1 MDVTKMIPLATM
13 GGLGYSESDTVQE
26 VVEVPVNVAKVAVT
40 QMELANI
47 SKMVLVMSISG
58 DLPNNFHSGSQFPQ
72 FIEKN
77 FHSAVGRNPS
87 VDFWGEEYQAAK
99 YNDEFQFWS
108 YGPDGEDDTEDDV
121 WVTLPL
127 EMMG

>member
-13 GGLGYSESDTVQE
+13 GGLGYSESDSVKE

-40 QMELANI
+40 QMELSNI
-47 SKMVLVMSISG
+47 SKMVLVKSIGG
-58 DLPNNFHSGSQFPQ
+58 DLPDDFSSGSKFPS
-72 FIEKN
+72 FIQAN
-77 FHSAVGRNPS
+77 FHSATGRDAS

-99 YNDEFQFWS
+99 YSSEYQFWS

-127 EMMG
+127 EYMQ